1 MGNFSR
7 FALLGL
13 MLSAFPAMLGAEA
26 TQYEN
31 VCGVDTF
38 AKNDALNFIGIALMF
53 VSLAIALAYM
63 YGKLSHDVKSET
75 WAKDEAQN
83 LLISVLLLAG
93 LLVFFTGSCKLAE
106 EYVGGSPFSA
116 SYAYMNKLL
125 SNNGVSVLRDLTYGS
140 LKNQMEATQYLFIGF
155 TPYQGYGMA
164 EKANFRALSAHKEF
178 LIDLYLPVIAS
189 LNAQKYLLQMIE
201 VVSAAVLLPFA
212 FILRLVPP
220 TREYGNMLLALFFGL
235 YIIVP
240 STYALSGRAYDN
252 LMKAPYTVNVHKFQD
267 SVAFG
272 NEPAGSQSQFFRL
285 ASTLPQAIFL
295 PNLVLIILISS
306 VIAISKALRAI
317 AV

>member
-1 MGNFSR
+1 LAQIALLLALFP
-7 FALLGL
+7 ALLGAA
-13 MLSAFPAMLGAEA
+13 SP
-26 TQYEN
+26 YES
-31 VCGVDTF
+31 VCGIDTF
-38 AKNDALNFIGIALMF
+38 AKNDSLNFIGIALIF
-53 VSLAIALAYM
+53 VSLAIALSYM

-83 LLISVLLLAG
+83 LLITVLLFAG

-116 SYAYMNKLL
+116 SYSYMNRLL
-125 SNNGVSVLRDLTYGS
+125 SSNGVSVLRDLTYGS
-140 LKNQMEATQYLFIGF
+140 LKNQLEATQYLFVGF
-155 TPYQGYGMA
+155 TPYTGYGMA
-164 EKANFRALSAHKEF
+164 EKANYRALSSHKEF
-178 LIDLYLPVIAS
+178 LIDLYLPIIAS
-189 LNAQKYLLQMIE
+189 LNAQKYMLQMIE
-201 VVSAAVLLPFA
+201 IVSASVLLPFA

-240 STYALSGRAYDN
+240 TTYALSGVAYEN
-252 LMKAPYTVNVHKFQD
+252 LVEHPYMVSGHEFRD

-272 NEPAGSQSQFFRL
+272 SEPGGNQAQFYRL

-295 PNLVLIILISS
+295 PNLVVIMLISC
-306 VIAISKALRAI
+306 VMAITKALRAI